1 MEIDRAF
8 KMRARR
14 ADLSMGYDK
23 IELYAFQKDSH
34 TFFAARK
41 LELIQTERTVTLN
54 PFIEIELH
62 EAQILM
68 DDLWEAGVR
77 PTEGSGSAGAMKA
90 VQNHLEDMRKI
101 TFKKIG
107 IFQ

>member
-1 MEIDRAF
+1 MEIDKAI

-14 ADLSMGYDK
+14 ADLSAGSDK

-34 TFFAARK
+34 TYSTARK
-41 LELIQTERTVTLN
+41 LELIQTERHVKLE

-107 IFQ
+107 IVQ

>member
-1 MEIDRAF
+1 MEIDKAI

-14 ADLSMGYDK
+14 ADLSAGSDK

-34 TFFAARK
+34 TYSTARK
-41 LELIQTERTVTLN
+41 LELIQTERHVKLE